1 LVLLLTLMWCGR
13 SKNLTPEER
22 AAAAASHK
30 IETTLKEEAKSP
42 KQKLLLLGT
51 GDAGKST
58 FCKQMVVIHSGGFKK
73 EEVTRF
79 AEILRDNCLLAMQTL
94 IMAANEWDL
103 KFDKDQEPMV
113 NAILNA
119 QTDLNTEMANYIGVL
134 EQTNTIKEVMKRA
147 NELQIPGGGA
157 GAAYFFEHCKRF
169 SSPEFQP
176 TTEDIIR
183 AKMRTTGIS
192 EVQFKV
198 SGTEFVMVDV
208 GGQRSE
214 RRKWLHCFGD
224 VTAVIFLV
232 AMNEYDMVL
241 EEDNKTNRMEESLK
255 LFQKLTGSQWF
266 DNVSFILF
274 LNKSDLFAERIKTSP
289 LRDTFV
295 DYEDFVKSNPSLK
308 DASDEDRGYEYI
320 KSQYV
325 NNFSGVR
332 LYPFKTCA
340 IDKDSCN
347 KVFLAVK
354 DAVLSNALQG
364 AGI

>member
-1 LVLLLTLMWCGR
+1 
-13 SKNLTPEER
+13 
-22 AAAAASHK
+22 
-30 IETTLKEEAKSP
+30 
-42 KQKLLLLGT
+42 
-51 GDAGKST
+51 
-58 FCKQMVVIHSGGFKK
+58 
-73 EEVTRF
+73 
-79 AEILRDNCLLAMQTL
+79 MQTM

-103 KFDKDQEPMV
+103 KFDKDQDTMV

-119 QTDLNTEMANYIGVL
+119 QTDLNAEMANYIAVL
-134 EQTNTIKEVMKRA
+134 EKTNTIKEVMKRA
-147 NELQIPGGGA
+147 NELQIPGGGD
-157 GAAYFFEHCKRF
+157 GARYFFENAKRF
-169 SSPEFQP
+169 SSPDFQP
-176 TTEDIIR
+176 TVDDIIR

-192 EVQFKV
+192 EVQFRV
-198 SGTEFVMVDV
+198 QGTDFVMVDV

-289 LRDTFV
+289 LKDTFV

-320 KSQYV
+320 KAQYV

-332 LYPFKTCA
+332 LYPFRTCA
-340 IDKDSCN
+340 IDKDNCN
-347 KVFLAVK
+347 KVFMAVK
-354 DAVLSNALQG
+354 DAVLSAAL
-364 AGI
+364 AISGI

>member
-1 LVLLLTLMWCGR
+1 MLCFGGK
-13 SKNLTPEER
+13 SQSPEEK
-22 AAAAASHK
+22 AAASKSHQ
-30 IETTLKEEAKSP
+30 IEKNLREDTKVT

-58 FCKQMVVIHSGGFKK
+58 FCKQMQVIHSGGFKK
-73 EEVTRF
+73 EEITRF
-79 AEILRDNCLLAMQTL
+79 AEILRDNCLVSMQTIL
-94 IMAANEWDL
+94 LAAKEWDIPIE
-103 KFDKDQEPMV
+103 KKNESMV
-113 NAILNA
+113 DAILNA
-119 QTDLNTEMANYIGVL
+119 QTDLNDELSDHIIALWKT
-134 EQTNTIKEVMKRA
+134 KEVKDVMKRS

-157 GAAYFFEHCKRF
+157 GAKYFFENCKRF
-169 SSPEFQP
+169 SSPDFQP
-176 TTEDIIR
+176 TPEDIIR

-198 SGTEFVMVDV
+198 QGTEFTMVDV

-266 DNVSFILF
+266 DEVSFILF

-289 LRDTFV
+289 LQETFV
-295 DYEDFVKSNPSLK
+295 DYEDFVKSHPELK
-308 DASDEDRGYEYI
+308 DFADEDRGYEYI

-325 NNFSGVR
+325 NNFAGVR

-340 IDKDSCN
+340 IDTENCSR
-347 KVFLAVK
+347 VFTAVK
-354 DAVLSNALQG
+354 DTVISSVLNHV
-364 AGI
+364 GI

>member
-1 LVLLLTLMWCGR
+1 
-13 SKNLTPEER
+13 
-22 AAAAASHK
+22 
-30 IETTLKEEAKSP
+30 
-42 KQKLLLLGT
+42 
-51 GDAGKST
+51 
-58 FCKQMVVIHSGGFKK
+58 
-73 EEVTRF
+73 
-79 AEILRDNCLLAMQTL
+79 MQTI
-94 IMAANEWDL
+94 IMAANDWEI
-103 KFDKDQEPMV
+103 KFDKDQESMV
-113 NAILNA
+113 QSVLNA
-119 QTDLNTEMANYIGVL
+119 QSELNSELAGYITLL
-134 EQTNTIKEVMKRA
+134 EKSNAVKEVMKRA
-147 NELQIPGGGA
+147 NELQIPGGGS
-157 GAAYFFEHCKRF
+157 GASYFFTHAKRF
-169 SSPEFQP
+169 SAPDFQP

-192 EVQFKV
+192 EVTFKV
-198 SGTEFVMVDV
+198 QGTEFIMVDV

-274 LNKSDLFAERIKTSP
+274 LNKSDLFADRIKSSP
-289 LRDTFV
+289 LKDTFV
-295 DYEDFVKSNPSLK
+295 DYEDFVKNNPALK

-340 IDKDSCN
+340 IDKDNCT
-347 KVFLAVK
+347 KVFLALK
-354 DAVLSNALQG
+354 DAILSTALQG